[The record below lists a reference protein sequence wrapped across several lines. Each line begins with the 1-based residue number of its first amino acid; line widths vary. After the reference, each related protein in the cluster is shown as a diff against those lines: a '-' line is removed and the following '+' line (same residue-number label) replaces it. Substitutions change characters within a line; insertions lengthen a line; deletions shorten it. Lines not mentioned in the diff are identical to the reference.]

1 MNSQQK
7 KRVHTRV
14 SVKQINEWLHSF
26 FAGTQGEGFAL
37 GDCRSPIENPRRA
50 LSFDTLVSKVIQRY
64 F

>member
-7 KRVHTRV
+7 IVQPRV
-14 SVKQINEWLHSF
+14 SVKQINSWLHYF
-26 FAGTQGEGFAL
+26 LLAHKGEGFAL

>member
-7 KRVHTRV
+7 NSAATSFCKTDQRVAA
-14 SVKQINEWLHSF
+14 LF
-26 FAGTQGEGFAL
+26 FLLAHKGEGFAL